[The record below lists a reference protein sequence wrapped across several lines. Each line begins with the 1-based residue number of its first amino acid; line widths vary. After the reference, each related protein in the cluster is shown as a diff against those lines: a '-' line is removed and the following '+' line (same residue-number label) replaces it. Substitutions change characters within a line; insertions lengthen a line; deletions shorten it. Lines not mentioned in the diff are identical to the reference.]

1 MKAGRLRHWVVLETK
16 TKTRNTLGEETVAWT
31 TNIGTWADVK
41 PLRGSNYFASMQLQS
56 AITHSVTMRYQTL
69 ANSTEIRPGYTR
81 VKLGDRPLAIQSVI
95 NPEERNI
102 YLELMCIEDLSDR

>member
-1 MKAGRLRHWVVLETK
+1 MRHWVVLETK
-16 TKTRNTLGEETVAWT
+16 TKSRNSFGSETVAWT

-69 ANSTEIRPGYTR
+69 ANSTEILPGYCR
-81 VKLGDRPLAIQSVI
+81 LKLGDRAFTIQSVI
-95 NPEERNI
+95 NPEERDI
-102 YLELMCIEDLSDR
+102 YLELMCVEDL